1 MFGAGMPAWSSLS
14 ATLGEAVRTHRRV
27 LVQLAIAIISLAV
40 LFGPSLVEHATN
52 AASPRWLN
60 DDSRMQ
66 IWPFFRYHDP
76 TLFEEDFAAD
86 YLLSCMP
93 AGYKLLYRCWSAVA
107 DPRTLSKILPYL
119 LLPVLLLATGFGAR
133 RLGGAMAAWGA
144 VALCLSSSYFLSRMS
159 GGLPRSF
166 GFPLIATAA
175 AALVLGR
182 PVLLAVCTVLGAALY
197 PAAGLVSGIA
207 LAGYLFILPAAD
219 RGRACRW
226 PLLRRA
232 AVVGITAVMSV
243 AILWPGIRALEPFGP
258 WIRPH
263 EVAQYPEAGPGGRF
277 EARDIPPHASF
288 GSEAGSIISLTLIG
302 RGRPWPGIT
311 GWMRGDDEADG
322 AGIRA
327 LLFAVVSLGAAGSIL
342 LALRDSATR
351 RLVLLLIGALLA
363 HAAAVAVAPSLYIP
377 ARYAEYPVAVLT
389 VILVPVGAC
398 SLGGLLAGRLKR
410 PWLQPAAGLAL
421 TVATLLGLGS
431 RGDAETGLNIRIDSN
446 DEIFTF
452 LETLPPDAL
461 IAGWPDGLI
470 DNVPYLCRRRVL
482 ISLELHFA
490 FHRRYLLEMRRRM
503 SALVDAYYATD
514 PAPLIRLRE
523 ELGVTHLVLD
533 ARDYA
538 RPPVYFKPYNTSI
551 LRAFEHLA
559 QGTLEART
567 QMDRAVIFAVDPV
580 VVVDLSRI
588 LPSNGS

>member
-40 LFGPSLVEHATN
+40 LFGPSLVEHAAN
-52 AASPRWLN
+52 AANPRWLN

-86 YLLSCMP
+86 YLLSSMP

-107 DPRTLSKILPYL
+107 DPRTLSKVLPYL
-119 LLPVLLLATGFGAR
+119 LLLVLLVATGVGAG

-166 GFPLIATAA
+166 GFPLIGTAA

-182 PVLLAVCTVLGAALY
+182 PVLLAACTVLGAAFY
-197 PAAGLVSGIA
+197 PSAGLVSGIA

-219 RGRACRW
+219 RGRACHW

-232 AVVGITAVMSV
+232 AVVGITAVVSV

-263 EVAQYPEAGPGGRF
+263 EVAEYPEAGPGGRT
-277 EARDIPPHASF
+277 EIPPYASF
-288 GSEAGSIISLTLIG
+288 STEAATSISRTLIG
-302 RGRPWPGIT
+302 RGRPWPAFT
-311 GWMRGDDEADG
+311 GWMRGDDGADET
-322 AGIRA
+322 GIRA
-327 LLFAVVSLGAAGSIL
+327 LLLSVACLSAVGSIA
-342 LALRDSATR
+342 LALRDPAAR
-351 RLVLLLIGALLA
+351 RLLLLLLGGLLA
-363 HAAAVAVAPSLYIP
+363 YAAAVAVEPSLYVP
-377 ARYAEYPVAVLT
+377 ARYAEYPVTVLT

-398 SLGGLLAGRLKR
+398 GLGGLLARRLKR
-410 PWLQPAAGLAL
+410 PRLQPAAGLAL
-421 TVATLLGLGS
+421 IVATLLGLGS

-446 DEIFTF
+446 DEVYSF

-461 IAGWPDGLI
+461 IAGWPDGLM
-470 DNVPYLCRRRVL
+470 DNIPYLCRRRVL
-482 ISLELHFA
+482 ISQELHIA

-503 SALVDAYYATD
+503 TALVDAYYASD

-523 ELGVTHLVLD
+523 EFGVTHLVLD
-533 ARDYA
+533 ASDYA
-538 RPPVYFKPYNTSI
+538 EPPVYFKPYNAYI
-551 LRAFEHLA
+551 INAFEHLA
-559 QGTLEART
+559 EGALEART
-567 QMDRAVIFAVDPV
+567 QMDRAVIFADGPV

-588 LPSNGS
+588 LP